1 MSWPIAAWRATYTPG
16 SWFVLAGPTVLVVT
30 IPGPPHM
37 SALLSELWEDIL
49 KSRSMDSLS
58 KVLSSYGLD
67 QMPDFAAFFWDD
79 SGLRGLAR
87 GSVKVSDA
95 ATGEPVLDGTGL
107 LTWDEDQLGIDRRIL
122 VEMEPVDQ
130 DALLHLPLAVGA
142 VTASSVY
149 FSTEEDAPVR
159 FASESLLGPLGKVP
173 ELQTRPESPPP
184 PKRAGQ
190 LDIKPPAAAAIPAA
204 APADF
209 TEETTPQVPTGE
221 AANDGEPVEADDD
234 GGTVYS
240 SDLASSHKPAGRAGA
255 LAIVRTNQGANV
267 TLDMPVLIG
276 RSPNPEGAP
285 KPSQILKVSSPAN
298 NISRNHI
305 FVSPSNGSIIVTD
318 LNSTNGTTIVQPGER
333 PFILANGE
341 SVEIKLGTLLDL
353 GDGLSLRIEPAAAS

>member
-37 SALLSELWEDIL
+37 SALLNELWEDVL

-67 QMPDFAAFFWDD
+67 QMPDFAAFWDD

-87 GSVKVSDA
+87 GSVQVSDA
-95 ATGEPVLDGTGL
+95 VTGEPVLDGSGL
-107 LTWDEDQLGIDRRIL
+107 LTWDERQLGADRRL
-122 VEMEPVDQ
+122 RVEMEPVNQ
-130 DALLHLPLAVGA
+130 DEVLHLPLAVGA

-159 FASESLLGPLGKVP
+159 FASESLMGSLSAVADL
-173 ELQTRPESPPP
+173 ETRPDLAPASA

-190 LDIKPPAAAAIPAA
+190 LDIKVPAAAAIPAA
-204 APADF
+204 APQSADV
-209 TEETTPQVPTGE
+209 TSPQDPQDGPQDESASEEGR
-221 AANDGEPVEADDD
+221 
-234 GGTVYS
+234 TVYS
-240 SDLASSHKPAGRAGA
+240 SDLAATHKPIAEPGGA
-255 LAIVRTNQGANV
+255 LAVVKTNQGDSV
-267 TLDMPVLIG
+267 KLDKPVLIG
-276 RSPNPEGAP
+276 RSPNAEDAPEI
-285 KPSQILKVSSPAN
+285 SQILKVASPAN

-305 FVSPSNGSIIVTD
+305 FVSPNNRSIIVTD

-353 GDGLSLRIEPAAAS
+353 GDGVSLRIEPAAA